1 MDPLLQLSALEL
13 RDRLAGGALRAV
25 DLAKAYLA
33 QIEKRE
39 PEVQAWAWL
48 DSDHVLAQAAR
59 LDAYRASGR
68 PIGSL
73 HGLPVGIKDIIDTAK
88 IPTENGTVLDAGRVP
103 GRNAVVV
110 SRLQQAGAII
120 MGKTVTTELAFF
132 GPGKT
137 RNPHDPSR
145 TPGGSSSGSAAAVA
159 ARMVPLAVGTQT
171 AGSVIRPAAFCG
183 VTGFKPTF
191 GGIGRTG
198 ILTQA
203 PSLDTV
209 GVFAHSPEDAAMLA
223 EALFGHDPADPATSE
238 LPPPRL
244 LQTAQS
250 APPVTPVLGL
260 LRPPDWQQA
269 DEETQAGFLELRE
282 RLGPLCHE
290 FDLPAVFA
298 AANRRR
304 EHVQFAEMAKSYRAY
319 AERGSEKMS
328 DSLRAALE
336 DGRTV
341 SAQEYLEALDMRSV
355 YNAVLDETF
364 NSVDAIVTYA
374 APGAAP
380 AGLEST
386 GSPVFNGLW
395 TLCGLPALTLP
406 LLASGEG
413 LPIGVQLIGR
423 RHEDGRLLRTAAWL
437 VRHLRD
443 QQAMNQ
449 DQLETADD

>member
-1 MDPLLQLSALEL
+1 MDALLQLSALEL
-13 RDRLAGGALRAV
+13 RDRLASGALRAV
-25 DLAKAYLA
+25 DLAKACLA

-48 DSDHVLAQAAR
+48 EPDYVLAQAAR

-68 PIGSL
+68 PIGAL

-88 IPTENGTVLDAGRVP
+88 IPTENGTELDAGRVP
-103 GRNAVVV
+103 GRNATVV
-110 SRLQQAGAII
+110 SRLQQAGAIL

-137 RNPHDPSR
+137 RNPHDTSR

-159 ARMVPLAVGTQT
+159 ARMVPLAIGTQT
-171 AGSVIRPAAFCG
+171 AGSVIRPAAYCG
-183 VTGFKPTF
+183 VTGFKPSF

-209 GVFAHSPEDAAMLA
+209 GVFAHTPEDAALLA
-223 EALFGHDPADPATSE
+223 DALFGHDPGDPATSE
-238 LPPPRL
+238 LPAPRL
-244 LQTAQS
+244 LQTALS
-250 APPVTPVLGL
+250 RPPVTPALGL

-269 DEETQAGFLELRE
+269 DEETQSAFEELRE
-282 RLGPLCHE
+282 HLGSLCQPFE
-290 FDLPAVFA
+290 LPAAFA

-304 EHVQFAEMAKSYRAY
+304 EQIQFVEMAKSYRPY
-319 AERGSEKMS
+319 EERGRDRLSEK
-328 DSLRAALE
+328 LRTALE

-341 SAQEYLEALDMRSV
+341 SAQDYLEALDMRKV
-355 YNAVLDETF
+355 YRGVLEEAF
-364 NSVDAIVTYA
+364 NSVDAIITYA

-395 TLCGLPALTLP
+395 TLCGVPALTLP
-406 LLASGEG
+406 LMASGDG
-413 LPIGVQLIGR
+413 LPLGVQLIGR

-437 VRHLRD
+437 VRHLRGEH
-443 QQAMNQ
+443 AVPAAE
-449 DQLETADD
+449 LESAHG